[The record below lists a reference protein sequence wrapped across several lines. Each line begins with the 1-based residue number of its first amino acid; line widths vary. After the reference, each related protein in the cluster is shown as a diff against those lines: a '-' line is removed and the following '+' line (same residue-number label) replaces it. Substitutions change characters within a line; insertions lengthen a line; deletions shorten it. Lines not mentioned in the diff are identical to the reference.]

1 LPSGGRLPHHVSDR
15 SLAVAP
21 TPSADADDLVRLVES
36 ARQGDRPAFAEL
48 YSRFT
53 RTIHGIVL
61 ARVPRADADDIVQD
75 VFLVAMERLP
85 ALHDPA
91 AFPGWLSA
99 IARNRAV
106 DHLRR
111 TPRVTELPEL
121 VAPPSGDRIEALAVL
136 AAIRSLPPAYS
147 ETLTLRL
154 VEGMTGP
161 EIAATTGLTPGS
173 VRVNLHRG
181 MKQLRERL
189 EGGLP

>member
-1 LPSGGRLPHHVSDR
+1 VNAR
-15 SLAVAP
+15 SLAVAS
-21 TPSADADDLVRLVES
+21 TPAPDADELVGLVES
-36 ARQGDRPAFAEL
+36 ARQGDRPAFAVL
-48 YSRFT
+48 YRRFA
-53 RTIHGIVL
+53 RTVHGIVL
-61 ARVPRADADDIVQD
+61 ARVPRADADDVVQD
-75 VFLVAMERLP
+75 VFLTAMERLP
-85 ALHDPA
+85 ALRDPS
-91 AFPGWLSA
+91 AFAGWLSA

-106 DHLRR
+106 DHLRHAPK
-111 TPRVTELPEL
+111 TTELPEL
-121 VAPPSGDRIEALAVL
+121 VAPAGGDRAEAMAVL

-161 EIAATTGLTPGS
+161 EIAASTGLTPGS

>member
-1 LPSGGRLPHHVSDR
+1 VNIR
-15 SLAVAP
+15 SVAVAS
-21 TPSADADDLVRLVES
+21 TPAPDADELVRLVES
-36 ARQGDRPAFAEL
+36 AQQGDRPAFAAL
-48 YSRFT
+48 YRRFT
-53 RTIHGIVL
+53 RAIHGIVL

-75 VFLVAMERLP
+75 VFLVAMQRLP
-85 ALHDPA
+85 TLHDPS
-91 AFPGWLSA
+91 AFAGWLSA
-99 IARNRAV
+99 IARHRAV
-106 DHLRR
+106 DYLRR
-111 TPRVTELPEL
+111 TPKTTELPEL
-121 VAPPSGDRIEALAVL
+121 AAPAGRDRTDAMAVL

-161 EIAATTGLTPGS
+161 EIAASTGLTPGS

>member
-1 LPSGGRLPHHVSDR
+1 VNDR
-15 SLAVAP
+15 SLAVAS
-21 TPSADADDLVRLVES
+21 TPAPDADELVRLVES
-36 ARQGDRPAFAEL
+36 AQQGDRPAFAAL
-48 YSRFT
+48 YKRFT
-53 RTIHGIVL
+53 RAIHGIVL

-85 ALHDPA
+85 TLHDPS
-91 AFPGWLSA
+91 AFAGWLSA
-99 IARNRAV
+99 IARHRAV

-111 TPRVTELPEL
+111 APKVTELPEL
-121 VAPPSGDRIEALAVL
+121 VAPAGGDRIEALAVL

>member
-1 LPSGGRLPHHVSDR
+1 VNDR

-21 TPSADADDLVRLVES
+21 TPAPDADELVRLVES
-36 ARQGDRPAFAEL
+36 AQQGDRPAFAAL
-48 YSRFT
+48 YRRFT

-75 VFLVAMERLP
+75 VFLVAMERLA

-91 AFPGWLSA
+91 AFAGWLSA
-99 IARNRAV
+99 IARHRVV

-111 TPRVTELPEL
+111 TPKATELPEL
-121 VAPPSGDRIEALAVL
+121 VAPAGGDPLEALAVL